1 MILTNLKNFDRYVS
15 LHPQFAAVK
24 KALETTDFLS
34 LELGR
39 FEIDGDNLFINNVQ
53 PTCVSEETQPL
64 EMHVDYIDIHVLLE
78 GKETI
83 GYKATEE
90 VEVYS
95 QDYDKEGYCALTKEA
110 ATSVV
115 NLLPGD
121 MCIVYP
127 EDAHAPI
134 IGEGEI
140 RKLIVKV
147 KL

>member
-95 QDYDKEGYCALTKEA
+95 QDYDKEGDCALTKEA